1 MQLEF
6 VVIDPVLGEVSCED
20 EAHARDYAA
29 KVGGVARVN
38 VWQDGEIT
46 ESRDLK

>member
-6 VVIDPVLGEVSCED
+6 VVIDPVLGGVSCED

-29 KVGGVARVN
+29 KVGGVVIVN
-38 VWQDGEIT
+38 TWRDGEII
-46 ESRDLK
+46 ESHELK